1 MRSKRKTLL
10 ELNQKCALD
19 KFEDMRIEKII
30 HENIQQQIIQKEE
43 KQYISEI
50 FLKALKRKNVIKRL
64 KM

>member
-1 MRSKRKTLL
+1 
-10 ELNQKCALD
+10 
-19 KFEDMRIEKII
+19 MRIEKII